1 MASAPNAELLTR
13 ALESSASDLL
23 SYLERRVG
31 PDDAPDLLGETMV
44 VAWRRVD
51 ELPPDDE
58 RARMWLFGIARGT
71 LLNHARGQRRRWALA
86 DRIRLQ
92 VPESA
97 TAPPADE
104 GAEVRDAIDRLE
116 PDLADLVRLVHWERL
131 SVADAAE
138 LIGIPAS
145 TARGRYQRAKEQ
157 LRHALQSEMDSPR
170 ISISRGTA

>member
-1 MASAPNAELLTR
+1 MTSRDEPLTR

-23 SYLERRVG
+23 AYLERRVG
-31 PDDAPDLLGETMV
+31 ADDAPDLLGETMV
-44 VAWRRVD
+44 VAWRRVK

-71 LLNHARGQRRRWALA
+71 LLNHSRGQRRRWALA

-92 VPESA
+92 MRESA

-116 PDLADLVRLVHWERL
+116 PDLAELVRLVHWEHL
-131 SVADAAE
+131 SVADAAD
-138 LIGIPAS
+138 LLGIPAS
-145 TARGRYQRAKEQ
+145 TARGRYQRAKDR
-157 LRHALQSEMDSPR
+157 LRAALRQEAPLP
-170 ISISRGTA
+170 

>member
-1 MASAPNAELLTR
+1 MTPRDEPLTR

-23 SYLERRVG
+23 AYLERRVG
-31 PDDAPDLLGETMV
+31 ADDAPDLLGETMV
-44 VAWRRVD
+44 VAWRRVK

-71 LLNHARGQRRRWALA
+71 LLNHSRGQRRRWALA

-92 VPESA
+92 VRESA

-116 PDLADLVRLVHWERL
+116 PDLAELVRLVHWERL
-131 SVADAAE
+131 SVADAAD
-138 LIGIPAS
+138 LLGIPAS
-145 TARGRYQRAKEQ
+145 TARGRYQRAKDQ
-157 LRHALQSEMDSPR
+157 LRAALRQEAPLP
-170 ISISRGTA
+170 

>member
-1 MASAPNAELLTR
+1 MAAGPNAEHLTR

-23 SYLERRVG
+23 HFLERRVG
-31 PDDAPDLLGETMV
+31 RDDAPDLLGETMV
-44 VAWRRVD
+44 VAWRRVK

-71 LLNHARGQRRRWALA
+71 LLNHHRGQCRRWALA

-92 VPESA
+92 VRESA

-116 PDLADLVRLVHWERL
+116 PELAEVIRLVHWERL
-131 SVADAAE
+131 SLADAAE
-138 LIGIPAS
+138 VIGIPAS

-157 LRHALQSEMDSPR
+157 LRNALQLESRSAP
-170 ISISRGTA
+170 ISLGRA

>member
-1 MASAPNAELLTR
+1 MTSRDEPLTR

-23 SYLERRVG
+23 AYLERRVG
-31 PDDAPDLLGETMV
+31 ADDAPDLLGETMV
-44 VAWRRVD
+44 VAWRRVK

-71 LLNHARGQRRRWALA
+71 LLNHSRGQRRRWALA

-92 VPESA
+92 VRESA

-116 PDLADLVRLVHWERL
+116 PDLAELVRLVHWERL
-131 SVADAAE
+131 SVADAAD
-138 LIGIPAS
+138 LLGIPAS
-145 TARGRYQRAKEQ
+145 TARGRYQRAKAQ
-157 LRHALQSEMDSPR
+157 LRAALRQEAPLP
-170 ISISRGTA
+170 